1 MGIARWIATGLG
13 IAAIGAVA
21 AYAQYRDIE
30 KPAYEIVI
38 DDDGFELRDYQP
50 MVVAEVTHT
59 GSRRQ
64 AQGASFRR
72 LAAYIFGQDRPAG
85 GEEIPMTS
93 PVITEKV
100 DQNQEIAMTSPVMTE
115 NTGGDSWRM
124 RFVMPAKYTLET
136 LPAAPQD
143 ITLTQV
149 PGIGTWTA
157 EIYAMFSLGR
167 ADVFAPGDLALQEAA
182 RILFDLPARPKD
194 GALRRMAR
202 DWSPWR
208 SVAARLLFAYYRL
221 AKQRDGI
228 G

>member
-115 NTGGDSWRM
+115 NTGGDSWRGSGTIPT
-124 RFVMPAKYTLET
+124 RCGS
-136 LPAAPQD
+136 
-143 ITLTQV
+143 TQR
-149 PGIGTWTA
+149 
-157 EIYAMFSLGR
+157 SLSSSTG
-167 ADVFAPGDLALQEAA
+167 
-182 RILFDLPARPKD
+182 
-194 GALRRMAR
+194 
-202 DWSPWR
+202 
-208 SVAARLLFAYYRL
+208 
-221 AKQRDGI
+221 
-228 G
+228 